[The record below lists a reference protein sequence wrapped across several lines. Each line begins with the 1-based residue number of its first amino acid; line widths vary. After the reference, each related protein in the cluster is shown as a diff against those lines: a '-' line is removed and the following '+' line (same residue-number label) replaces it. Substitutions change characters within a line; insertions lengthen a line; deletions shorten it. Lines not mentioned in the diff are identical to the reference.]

1 MRRSQLEQKPT
12 ADLRK
17 QQGVPPGCGPGE
29 PMLLFNTSGKNM
41 PDDEGTKMSD
51 QYDDLDW
58 DNGQDI
64 PVSGK

>member
-1 MRRSQLEQKPT
+1 
-12 ADLRK
+12 
-17 QQGVPPGCGPGE
+17 
-29 PMLLFNTSGKNM
+29 MLFFNTSGKST
-41 PDDEGTKMSD
+41 PDDERTNMRSD

>member
-1 MRRSQLEQKPT
+1 
-12 ADLRK
+12 
-17 QQGVPPGCGPGE
+17 
-29 PMLLFNTSGKNM
+29 M